1 MSKLS
6 NPVSRNSEAREMKGV
21 PKKLIESDKH
31 VRNVKYF
38 FFFAKG
44 SLSIFLASFKEHIDL
59 NELFI

>member
-31 VRNVKYF
+31 VRNVKYIYF

-44 SLSIFLASFKEHIDL
+44 SLSIFLAFFK
-59 NELFI
+59 

>member
-1 MSKLS
+1 
-6 NPVSRNSEAREMKGV
+6 MKGV
-21 PKKLIESDKH
+21 PKKLVESDKH